1 MCWGGGAG
9 SLDRTLTYSVRP
21 PWGSPASA
29 SGRALPR
36 GGLPRASRRTGAHE
50 SGSPQWPD
58 ISGPHCK
65 PSLRTP
71 RECRTLSPQ
80 HGAPSA
86 RRHGSRGPEC
96 PAASWGPGIRRE
108 ARKVREALL
117 WQTPS
122 QGTRPGTRAA
132 LPPAR
137 TVAVLGPRGEGPGA
151 GLVRAGRTFFIFCG
165 RSCYQS
171 GRYVHSSV
179 C

>member
-1 MCWGGGAG
+1 MATSGLRGHVEASPGTRPQELSSPTCRVPGCLPLPCQSQPGLEKPQATQSTNRLPRGTWAMRTARGCVCVCVGGAG

-58 ISGPHCK
+58 ISGPHCR
-65 PSLRTP
+65 PFLRTP

-86 RRHGSRGPEC
+86 RRH
-96 PAASWGPGIRRE
+96 RRLQ
-108 ARKVREALL
+108 R
-117 WQTPS
+117 
-122 QGTRPGTRAA
+122 
-132 LPPAR
+132 
-137 TVAVLGPRGEGPGA
+137 
-151 GLVRAGRTFFIFCG
+151 
-165 RSCYQS
+165 
-171 GRYVHSSV
+171 SSV
-179 C
+179 SQKPQP

>member
-1 MCWGGGAG
+1 MCVWGGAG

-29 SGRALPR
+29 SGRALPG

-58 ISGPHCK
+58 ISGPHCR
-65 PSLRTP
+65 PFLRTP

-86 RRHGSRGPEC
+86 RRHGSRGPEG

-108 ARKVREALL
+108 ARKVRRCSGRR
-117 WQTPS
+117 QS

-137 TVAVLGPRGEGPGA
+137 TVAVLGAPGRGPGR
-151 GLVRAGRTFFIFCG
+151 RAGAGGENFLYFLWPELLSVWKVRT
-165 RSCYQS
+165 
-171 GRYVHSSV
+171 
-179 C
+179 